1 MKTRIISGA
10 VLVAVLIGLLFAATK
25 WSPIMSIACAVLAAI
40 GVYEALYA
48 TGIAKNKIITAV
60 GSVFSALFI
69 LRPLIIGLLPSRYIL
84 SLNISGLSTIIPLI
98 VCTIFGSF
106 ANLIVLFVLIQF
118 ALYLKFHKDIKLE
131 GMLGMIVLPVIISYA
146 FLCFDSYANRGTS
159 LFYVVLLFCWS
170 AVADTGAY
178 FVGVAIGK
186 HKMAPIISPKKSWEG
201 LIGGIL
207 SSLLVT
213 FIVCLIYSNC
223 FDVKV
228 NTLAVLLVTPV
239 FVLIGVLGDLTASLI
254 KRKCEIKDFGKLIP
268 GHGGVLDRFDSILM
282 ISVALSVM
290 LSTFPLIK

>member
-10 VLVAVLIGLLFAATK
+10 VLVAVLVGLLFASTK
-25 WSPIMSIACAVLAAI
+25 WAPIMYIACAVLSAI

-48 TGIAKNKIITAV
+48 TGIVKNKIITAV
-60 GSVFSALFI
+60 GSVFSAIFI
-69 LRPLIIGLLPSRYIL
+69 LRPLIADIFTT
-84 SLNISGLSTIIPLI
+84 STTMVIDIMDGTVVIP
-98 VCTIFGSF
+98 IFC
-106 ANLIVLFVLIQF
+106 LIQF

-131 GMLGMIVLPVIISYA
+131 GMLGMIVLPIIIAYA
-146 FLCFDSYANRGTS
+146 FLSFALLVSFQSY
-159 LFYVVLLFCWS
+159 LFYVVLVFCWS

-186 HKMAPIISPKKSWEG
+186 HKMAPVISPKKSWEG
-201 LIGGIL
+201 LIGGIV

-213 FIVCLIYSNC
+213 FGVCMLYYHC

-228 NTLAVLLVTPV
+228 NLLEILLITPI
-239 FVLIGVLGDLTASLI
+239 FVLIGVMGDLTASLI

-282 ISVALSVM
+282 ISAALNILYRFVV
-290 LSTFPLIK
+290 

>member
-25 WSPIMSIACAVLAAI
+25 WSPIIYIACAVLSVIA
-40 GVYEALYA
+40 VYEALYA
-48 TGIAKNKIITAV
+48 TGIVKNKVITAV
-60 GSVFSALFI
+60 GCVFSAIFV
-69 LRPLIIGLLPSRYIL
+69 LRPLLL
-84 SLNISGLSTIIPLI
+84 
-98 VCTIFGSF
+98 
-106 ANLIVLFVLIQF
+106 NLLTTDALLFFDITNVASVITVFSLIQF

-131 GMLGMIVLPVIISYA
+131 GMLGMILLPIIISYA
-146 FLCFDSYANRGTS
+146 FLCFVSHVNRDTS
-159 LFYVVLLFCWS
+159 LFYVVLLFCFS

-186 HKMAPIISPKKSWEG
+186 HKMAPVISPKKSWEG
-201 LIGGIL
+201 LIGGIA

-213 FIVCLIYSNC
+213 FLVCMLYQNC

-228 NTLAVLLVTPV
+228 NTIAVLIATPI

>member
-10 VLVAVLIGLLFAATK
+10 VLVAVLVGLLFASTK
-25 WSPIMSIACAVLAAI
+25 WAPIMYIACAVLSAI

-48 TGIAKNKIITAV
+48 TRIVKNKIITAV
-60 GSVFSALFI
+60 GSVFSAIFI
-69 LRPLIIGLLPSRYIL
+69 LRPLIIGLLPDSYIL
-84 SLNISGLSTIIPLI
+84 SLDISGLSTIIPLI
-98 VCTIFGSF
+98 VCTIFGSV
-106 ANLIVLFVLIQF
+106 ANLIILFALIQF

-131 GMLGMIVLPVIISYA
+131 GMLGMIVLPIIISYA
-146 FLCFDSYANRGTS
+146 FLCFVSHVNRDTS

-186 HKMAPIISPKKSWEG
+186 HKMAPVISPKKSWEG
-201 LIGGIL
+201 LIGGIV

-213 FIVCLIYSNC
+213 FGVCMLYQNC

-228 NTLAVLLVTPV
+228 NTIAVLIATPI
-239 FVLIGVLGDLTASLI
+239 FVLIGVMGDLTASLI

-282 ISVALSVM
+282 ISAALSVM

>member
-10 VLVAVLIGLLFAATK
+10 VLVAVLVGLLFASTK
-25 WSPIMSIACAVLAAI
+25 WAPIMYIACAVLSAI

-48 TGIAKNKIITAV
+48 TGIVKNKIITAV
-60 GSVFSALFI
+60 GSVFSAIFI
-69 LRPLIIGLLPSRYIL
+69 LRPLIADIFTT
-84 SLNISGLSTIIPLI
+84 STTMVIDIMDGTVVIP
-98 VCTIFGSF
+98 IFC
-106 ANLIVLFVLIQF
+106 LIQF

-131 GMLGMIVLPVIISYA
+131 GMLGMIVLPIIIAYA
-146 FLCFDSYANRGTS
+146 FLSFALLVSFQSY
-159 LFYVVLLFCWS
+159 LFYVVLVFCWS

-186 HKMAPIISPKKSWEG
+186 HKMAPVISPKKSWEG
-201 LIGGIL
+201 LIGGIV

-213 FIVCLIYSNC
+213 FGVCMLYYHC

-228 NTLAVLLVTPV
+228 NLLEILLITPI
-239 FVLIGVLGDLTASLI
+239 FVLIGVMGDLTASLI

-282 ISVALSVM
+282 ISAALNI
-290 LSTFPLIK
+290 LL

>member
-25 WSPIMSIACAVLAAI
+25 WSPIIYIACAVLSAI
-40 GVYEALYA
+40 AVYEALYA
-48 TGIAKNKIITAV
+48 TGIVKNKVITAV
-60 GSVFSALFI
+60 GCVFSAFFV
-69 LRPLIIGLLPSRYIL
+69 LRPLLL
-84 SLNISGLSTIIPLI
+84 G
-98 VCTIFGSF
+98 
-106 ANLIVLFVLIQF
+106 VLTTEVLLFIDITNVASVITVFSLIQF
-118 ALYLKFHKDIKLE
+118 ALYLKFHKDIKLH
-131 GMLGMIVLPVIISYA
+131 GMLGMILLPVIISYA
-146 FLCFDSYANRGTS
+146 FLCFVSHVNRDTS

-186 HKMAPIISPKKSWEG
+186 HKMAPVISPKKSWEG
-201 LIGGIL
+201 LIGGIV

-213 FIVCLIYSNC
+213 FLVCMLYQNC

-228 NTLAVLLVTPV
+228 NTIAVLIATPI

-254 KRKCEIKDFGKLIP
+254 KRKCEIKDFGSLIP

-282 ISVALSVM
+282 ISAALSV
-290 LSTFPLIK
+290 LASTFPLIK

>member
-48 TGIAKNKIITAV
+48 TGIVKNKVITAV
-60 GSVFSALFI
+60 GCVFSAFFV
-69 LRPLIIGLLPSRYIL
+69 LRPLLL
-84 SLNISGLSTIIPLI
+84 G
-98 VCTIFGSF
+98 
-106 ANLIVLFVLIQF
+106 VLTTEVLLFIDITNVASVITVFSLIQF

-131 GMLGMIVLPVIISYA
+131 GMLGMILLPVIISYA
-146 FLCFDSYANRGTS
+146 FLCFVSHVNRDTS

-186 HKMAPIISPKKSWEG
+186 HKMAPVISPKKSWEG
-201 LIGGIL
+201 LIGGIV

-213 FIVCLIYSNC
+213 FLVCMLYQNC

-228 NTLAVLLVTPV
+228 NTIAVLIATPI

-282 ISVALSVM
+282 ISAALSVM

>member
-48 TGIAKNKIITAV
+48 TGIVKNKIITAV

-69 LRPLIIGLLPSRYIL
+69 LRPIIVGLVPDRYIL
-84 SLNISGLSTIIPLI
+84 APSISGLSTVIPFI
-98 VCTIFGSF
+98 VYTIFGGI
-106 ANLIVLFVLIQF
+106 ANLTIIFALVQF

-131 GMLGMIVLPVIISYA
+131 GMLGMILLPIIISYA
-146 FLCFDSYANRGTS
+146 FLCFVSHVNRDAS
-159 LFYVVLLFCWS
+159 LFYVVLLFCFS

-186 HKMAPIISPKKSWEG
+186 HKMAPVISPKKSWEG
-201 LIGGIL
+201 LIGGIA

-213 FIVCLIYSNC
+213 FLVCMLYQNC

-228 NTLAVLLVTPV
+228 NTIAVLIATPI

-282 ISVALSVM
+282 ISAALSVM

>member
-1 MKTRIISGA
+1 LLLNLLTTDA
-10 VLVAVLIGLLFAATK
+10 LLFFD
-25 WSPIMSIACAVLAAI
+25 
-40 GVYEALYA
+40 
-48 TGIAKNKIITAV
+48 ITNVASV
-60 GSVFSALFI
+60 ITVFS
-69 LRPLIIGLLPSRYIL
+69 
-84 SLNISGLSTIIPLI
+84 
-98 VCTIFGSF
+98 
-106 ANLIVLFVLIQF
+106 LIQF

-131 GMLGMIVLPVIISYA
+131 GMLGMILLPIIISYA
-146 FLCFDSYANRGTS
+146 FLCFVSHVNRDTS
-159 LFYVVLLFCWS
+159 LFYVVLLFCFS

-186 HKMAPIISPKKSWEG
+186 HKMAPVISPKKSWEG
-201 LIGGIL
+201 LIGGIA

-213 FIVCLIYSNC
+213 FLVCMLYQNC

-228 NTLAVLLVTPV
+228 NTIAVLIATPI

>member
-1 MKTRIISGA
+1 MKTRIISGT
-10 VLVAVLIGLLFAATK
+10 VLVAVLVGLLFAATK
-25 WSPIMSIACAVLAAI
+25 WSPIIYIACAVLSAI

-48 TGIAKNKIITAV
+48 TGIVKNKIITAV
-60 GSVFSALFI
+60 GSVFSALCI
-69 LRPLIIGLLPSRYIL
+69 LRPLIVSLVPDRYIL
-84 SLNISGLSTIIPLI
+84 SPNISGLSTVIPLI
-98 VCTIFGSF
+98 ALTIFGSA
-106 ANLIVLFVLIQF
+106 ANLTVIFALVQF

-131 GMLGMIVLPVIISYA
+131 GMLGMIVLPIIISYA
-146 FLCFDSYANRGTS
+146 FLCFVSHINRDTS

-170 AVADTGAY
+170 AAADTGAY

-186 HKMAPIISPKKSWEG
+186 HKMSPVISPKKSWEG
-201 LIGGIL
+201 LIGGIA

-213 FIVCLIYSNC
+213 FGVCMLYQNC

-228 NTLAVLLVTPV
+228 NTLAVLIATPI

-282 ISVALSVM
+282 ISAALSV
-290 LSTFPLIK
+290 LVSTFPLIK

>member
-10 VLVAVLIGLLFAATK
+10 VLVAVLVGLLFASTK
-25 WSPIMSIACAVLAAI
+25 WAPIMYIACAVLSAI

-48 TGIAKNKIITAV
+48 TRIVKNKIITAV
-60 GSVFSALFI
+60 GSVFSAIFI
-69 LRPLIIGLLPSRYIL
+69 LRPLIADIFTT
-84 SLNISGLSTIIPLI
+84 STTMVIDIMDGTVVIP
-98 VCTIFGSF
+98 IFC
-106 ANLIVLFVLIQF
+106 LIQF

-131 GMLGMIVLPVIISYA
+131 GMLGMIVLPIIIAYA
-146 FLCFDSYANRGTS
+146 FLSFALLVSFQSY
-159 LFYVVLLFCWS
+159 LFYVVLVFCWS

-186 HKMAPIISPKKSWEG
+186 HKMAPVISPKKSWEG
-201 LIGGIL
+201 LIGGIV

-213 FIVCLIYSNC
+213 FGVCMLYYHC

-228 NTLAVLLVTPV
+228 NLLEILLITPI
-239 FVLIGVLGDLTASLI
+239 FVLIGVMGDLTASLI

-282 ISVALSVM
+282 ISAALNI
-290 LSTFPLIK
+290 LL

>member
-1 MKTRIISGA
+1 MKTRIISGT

-25 WSPIMSIACAVLAAI
+25 WSPIMYIACAVLAAI

-60 GSVFSALFI
+60 GSVFSALLI
-69 LRPLIIGLLPSRYIL
+69 LRPLLPGRYIL
-84 SLNISGLSTIIPLI
+84 SANISGLSTVIPFI
-98 VCTIFGSF
+98 VYTIFGGI
-106 ANLIVLFVLIQF
+106 ANLTIIFALVQF

-131 GMLGMIVLPVIISYA
+131 GMLGMILLPIIISYA
-146 FLCFDSYANRGTS
+146 FLCFVSHVNRDTS

-186 HKMAPIISPKKSWEG
+186 HKMAPVISPKKSWEG
-201 LIGGIL
+201 LIGGIV

-213 FIVCLIYSNC
+213 FLVCMLYQNC

-228 NTLAVLLVTPV
+228 NTIAVLIATPI

-282 ISVALSVM
+282 ISAALSVM